1 MPRAAL
7 FRSLKVVSWVVLLLM
22 LVALGY
28 AVFTSL
34 RYWSGI
40 GV

>member
-7 FRSLKVVSWVVLLLM
+7 FRSVKILSWVVLLLM
-22 LVALGY
+22 LTAMGY
-28 AVFTSL
+28 SVFTSI

>member
-1 MPRAAL
+1 MPRVRL
-7 FRSLKVVSWVVLLLM
+7 YHSVKVLSWVVLLLM
-22 LVALGY
+22 LVALVY
-28 AVFTSL
+28 SVVMSV

>member
-1 MPRAAL
+1 MNRAAL
-7 FRSLKVVSWVVLLLM
+7 FRSVRILSWVVLLLM
-22 LVALGY
+22 LTALAY
-28 AVFTSL
+28 SVFTSI

>member
-1 MPRAAL
+1 MPRTAFFKSVKAI
-7 FRSLKVVSWVVLLLM
+7 SWVVLLLI
-22 LVALGY
+22 VAAIAY
-28 AVFTSL
+28 SVFTSI